1 MTLGLHMTKSMPIFH
16 RLLLAFLAVG
26 TIIALPL
33 IYFSFEFSKES
44 ARLRTQQSITQQIS
58 ILAASFDQEYSLGLQ
73 RSLKQVTSS
82 EALAMYLSASQDER
96 IVNAKT
102 LETSFLN
109 LQADYDNYSG
119 IYYADAQGKLVASVE
134 DKKRSAWS
142 GGLSAE
148 PLSPSDE
155 ATPTRANFN
164 RLFARIKTT
173 PSLLSSGNM
182 EWFMPPREVAVE
194 GPFSDE
200 KGRLTLLAGLPS
212 LDFDNGAFSGVVVI
226 RIRLDSFVAR
236 LKSVSLYDTNPI
248 WLFSANGATLL
259 KPNVSTLQL
268 NPAAFSD
275 NTKFGGVLFTTTEEG
290 LLAYQNLSIVPG
302 EFFARLA
309 YAVPF
314 SLLVQDFQSALYFFL
329 AVLAASAIA
338 VFMVAF
344 VVARNFSTPIIELAH
359 AASRLARGDLST
371 RVAVTASGEVLT
383 LVNSFNLMSENLQLA
398 NQNRTKAF
406 EVLRQTAAQMQGGE
420 IAVDQPSE
428 NSQRQRGESSRAL
441 GQEDEQ
447 DLREI
452 SNLITQLVQERVQNL
467 QKFRE
472 AKESADRANRTKSEF
487 LAMMSHEIRTPMN
500 GILGT
505 VQLLELS
512 PLNEEQQRDLL
523 VVRNSGDALLILIDG
538 ILDFSK
544 IEAGKLELESHDFNL
559 RQEIGSTMA
568 LYKPLF
574 ATKGLRLDVDIDAEV
589 PVMLN
594 GDSTRLRQIL
604 SNLVS
609 NAIKFTQAGF
619 VRIHIGAD
627 RMADSAVR
635 LRGSVEDTGIGITA
649 ERSDRLFR
657 AFSQVD
663 VSTTRQYGGTGLGLA
678 ICARLCEAMGGSIR
692 VASESGVGSAFHF
705 EVQLRAGSLPLQ
717 KPPRLS
723 DAMASDLSSLRV
735 LVVEDHPVNQKIAV
749 GLLRKLEI
757 HADLAENGEVAVDMT
772 RLGRYDVVLMDMQM
786 PVMDGV
792 DATRAIRLL
801 SLEFQPWIIAQTAN
815 AFDTDRESCMQAGM
829 DDFLS
834 KPFRMDALREKLE
847 KGARSARRA
856 QADVA

>member
-1 MTLGLHMTKSMPIFH
+1 LTLGLHMTKSMPIFH

-142 GGLSAE
+142 GGLSTE

-182 EWFMPPREVAVE
+182 EWFMPPRQVAVE
-194 GPFSDE
+194 GPFTDE

-226 RIRLDSFVAR
+226 RIRLDGFVAR
-236 LKSVSLYDTNPI
+236 LKSVSLYDSSPI

-259 KPNVSTLQL
+259 KPNAPTFQL
-268 NPAAFSD
+268 NSASFSD
-275 NTKFGGVLFTTTEEG
+275 NSKFSEVMLTTTKDG

-302 EFFARLA
+302 EFFSRIA

-329 AVLAASAIA
+329 AVLAISAIA

-371 RVAVTASGEVLT
+371 RVAVNASGELLT
-383 LVNSFNLMSENLQLA
+383 LVKSFNQMTENLQLA
-398 NQNRTKAF
+398 NQNRANAF

-420 IAVDQPSE
+420 SAVDHNSE
-428 NSQRQRGESSRAL
+428 VAPRLSGDSTRAL
-441 GQEDEQ
+441 GQEDEK

-467 QKFRE
+467 QKFRD

-512 PLNEEQQRDLL
+512 ALSEEQRRDLL
-523 VVRNSGDALLILIDG
+523 IVRNSGDALLILIDG

-544 IEAGKLELESHDFNL
+544 IEAGKLELELRDFDL
-559 RQEIGSTMA
+559 REEIGITMA

-574 ATKGLRLDVDIDAEV
+574 ASKGLQLDVEIDEAV
-589 PVMLN
+589 PDMLN

-627 RMADSAVR
+627 QLADSAVR
-635 LRGSVEDTGIGITA
+635 LRGSVQDTGIGITA
-649 ERSDRLFR
+649 ARSDRLFR

-678 ICARLCEAMGGSIR
+678 ICARLCEAMGGGIR
-692 VASESGVGSAFHF
+692 VFSESGAGSTFQF
-705 EVQLRAGSLPLQ
+705 EVQLRAGSSVLESPAATQ
-717 KPPRLS
+717 
-723 DAMASDLSSLRV
+723 DALAADLSSLRV
-735 LVVEDHPVNQKIAV
+735 LVVEDHPVNQKIAL
-749 GLLRKLEI
+749 GLLTKLGI
-757 HADLAENGEVAVDMT
+757 HADLAENGEVAIGMT
-772 RLGRYDVVLMDMQM
+772 SGGHYDVILMDMQM

-792 DATRAIRLL
+792 DSTRAIRLL
-801 SLEFQPWIIAQTAN
+801 PLEFQPWIIAQTAN
-815 AFDTDRESCMQAGM
+815 AFDTDRESCLQAGM

-834 KPFRMDALREKLE
+834 KPFRMDALREKLD
-847 KGARSARRA
+847 KGAQSSQRA
-856 QADVA
+856 EAQRV

>member
-1 MTLGLHMTKSMPIFH
+1 MTKSMPIFH

-26 TIIALPL
+26 VIIGLPL
-33 IYFSFEFSKES
+33 IYVSFEFSKES

-58 ILAASFDQEYSLGLQ
+58 ILAASFDQEFSLGLQ
-73 RSLKQVTSS
+73 RSLKQITSS
-82 EALAMYLSASQDER
+82 EALAMYLSASQEER

-119 IYYADAQGKLVASVE
+119 IYYADAEGRLVASVE

-142 GGLSAE
+142 GNLTAE
-148 PLSPSDE
+148 S
-155 ATPTRANFN
+155 ATPAGASTPTKVYFD

-182 EWFMPPREVAVE
+182 EWFMPPRQIAVE

-226 RIRLDSFVAR
+226 RIRLDGFVGR
-236 LKSVSLYDTNPI
+236 LKSVSLYDTSPI
-248 WLFSANGATLL
+248 WLFSDKGAALL
-259 KPNVSTLQL
+259 KPNASTFDLS
-268 NPAAFSD
+268 PAVFSD
-275 NTKFGGVLFTTTEEG
+275 NTKFGDVMFTTTKEG

-302 EFFARLA
+302 EFFGRIA

-314 SLLVQDFQSALYFFL
+314 SLLVKDFQSASYFFL
-329 AVLAASAIA
+329 GVLAISAIA
-338 VFMVAF
+338 VFLVAF

-371 RVAVTASGEVLT
+371 RVGVKASGEVLT
-383 LVNSFNLMSENLQLA
+383 LVNSFNQMSENLQMA
-398 NQNRTKAF
+398 NQNRAHAF
-406 EVLRQTAAQMQGGE
+406 EVLRHTAAQMQGGE
-420 IAVDQPSE
+420 AASE
-428 NSQRQRGESSRAL
+428 SDPEGSPRANGTSTLAL

-447 DLREI
+447 DLRAI

-512 PLNEEQQRDLL
+512 PLSEEQRRDLL
-523 VVRNSGDALLILIDG
+523 IVRNSGDALLILIDG

-544 IEAGKLELESHDFNL
+544 IEAGKLELELHDFDL
-559 RQEIGSTMA
+559 RQEVASTMA
-568 LYKPLF
+568 LYRPLF
-574 ATKGLRLDVDIDAEV
+574 ASKGLRLEVDIDAEV
-589 PVMLN
+589 PPMLS
-594 GDSTRLRQIL
+594 GDSTRLRQIF

-609 NAIKFTQAGF
+609 NAIKFTQAGV

-627 RMADSAVR
+627 QLAGSAIR
-635 LRGSVEDTGIGITA
+635 LRGSVQDSGIGITA
-649 ERSDRLFR
+649 ERSDRLFQ

-692 VASESGVGSAFHF
+692 VSSESGVGSTFQF
-705 EVQLRAGSLPLQ
+705 EVQLQTASAQLQTLPGVPEVLA
-717 KPPRLS
+717 P
-723 DAMASDLSSLRV
+723 DLSSLRV
-735 LVVEDHPVNQKIAV
+735 LVVEDHPVNQKIAL
-749 GLLRKLEI
+749 GLLAKLNI
-757 HADLAENGEVAVDMT
+757 QADLAENGEVAIDMT
-772 RLGRYDVVLMDMQM
+772 RVGHYDVILMDMQM
-786 PVMDGV
+786 PVLDGV

-801 SLEFQPWIIAQTAN
+801 ALGFQPWIIAQTAN
-815 AFDTDRESCMQAGM
+815 AFDTDRESCLQAGM

-834 KPFRMDALREKLE
+834 KPFRIDALREKLD
-847 KGARSARRA
+847 KGAQSSRRA
-856 QADVA
+856 EAQPAY

>member
-1 MTLGLHMTKSMPIFH
+1 
-16 RLLLAFLAVG
+16 
-26 TIIALPL
+26 
-33 IYFSFEFSKES
+33 
-44 ARLRTQQSITQQIS
+44 
-58 ILAASFDQEYSLGLQ
+58 
-73 RSLKQVTSS
+73 
-82 EALAMYLSASQDER
+82 
-96 IVNAKT
+96 
-102 LETSFLN
+102 
-109 LQADYDNYSG
+109 
-119 IYYADAQGKLVASVE
+119 
-134 DKKRSAWS
+134 
-142 GGLSAE
+142 
-148 PLSPSDE
+148 
-155 ATPTRANFN
+155 
-164 RLFARIKTT
+164 
-173 PSLLSSGNM
+173 
-182 EWFMPPREVAVE
+182 MPPRQVSVE

-248 WLFSANGATLL
+248 WLFSSNGATLL
-259 KPNVSTLQL
+259 KPNVSTFQL
-268 NPAAFSD
+268 SPAAFSD
-275 NTKFGGVLFTTTEEG
+275 NTKFGDVMFTTTKDG

-302 EFFARLA
+302 EFFARIA

-314 SLLVQDFQSALYFFL
+314 ALLVQDFQSALYFFL
-329 AVLAASAIA
+329 AVLAVSAIA

-344 VVARNFSTPIIELAH
+344 LVARNFSTPIIELAH

-371 RVAVTASGEVLT
+371 RVAVKTGGELLT
-383 LVNSFNLMSENLQLA
+383 LVNSFNRMSENLQLA
-398 NQNRTKAF
+398 NQNRANAF
-406 EVLRQTAAQMQGGE
+406 EVLRQTAAQMQSGE
-420 IAVDQPSE
+420 VAVDHHSE
-428 NSQRQRGESSRAL
+428 GAPRQSGVSTLAL

-452 SNLITQLVQERVQNL
+452 SNLITQLVQERIQNL

-512 PLNEEQQRDLL
+512 PLSEEQRRDLL
-523 VVRNSGDALLILIDG
+523 IVRNSGDALLILIDG

-544 IEAGKLELESHDFNL
+544 IEAGKLELESRDFDL
-559 RQEIGSTMA
+559 REEIGSTMA

-574 ATKGLRLDVDIDAEV
+574 ASKSLRLDVDIDAEV

-609 NAIKFTQAGF
+609 NAIKFTQSGF

-627 RMADSAVR
+627 QLGGSEVR
-635 LRGSVEDTGIGITA
+635 LRGSVQDTGIGITA

-678 ICARLCEAMGGSIR
+678 ICARLCEAMGGDIR
-692 VASESGVGSAFHF
+692 VASESGVGSTFLF
-705 EVQLRAGSLPLQ
+705 EVQLRLGSAPLQ
-717 KPPRLS
+717 QLPGLPDVR
-723 DAMASDLSSLRV
+723 APGLSSLRV
-735 LVVEDHPVNQKIAV
+735 LVVEDHPVNQKIAL
-749 GLLRKLEI
+749 GLLAKLDI
-757 HADLAENGEVAVDMT
+757 YADLAENGEVAIDMT
-772 RLGRYDVVLMDMQM
+772 RVGHYDVILMDMQM

-792 DATRAIRLL
+792 DATRAIRVLP
-801 SLEFQPWIIAQTAN
+801 LEFQPWIIAQTAN
-815 AFDTDRESCMQAGM
+815 AFDTDRESCLQAGM
-829 DDFLS
+829 DDFMS
-834 KPFRMDALREKLE
+834 KPFRMDALREKLD
-847 KGARSARRA
+847 KGAHSSRRA
-856 QADVA
+856 DAQPA